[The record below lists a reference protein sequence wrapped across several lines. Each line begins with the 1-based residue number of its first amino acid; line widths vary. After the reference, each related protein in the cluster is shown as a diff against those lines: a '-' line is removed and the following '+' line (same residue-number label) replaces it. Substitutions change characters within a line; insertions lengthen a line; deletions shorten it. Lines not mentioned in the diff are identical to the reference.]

1 MRFHVS
7 FTHMHLIGIIYSF
20 QNIISLLFSV
30 FKCIKLLI
38 PKYLKIKQKN
48 DKEKETIYN
57 LWFFFHFSIY
67 KGIIASLVPV
77 V

>member
-1 MRFHVS
+1 
-7 FTHMHLIGIIYSF
+7 
-20 QNIISLLFSV
+20 LFSV